1 MDYCFDADMWTQNIY
16 RLNLTHHK
24 GLDEWK
30 MPKVDTLLWTGSE
43 WPKDEALLLTIV
55 SYPKNRIEK
64 KRVKEKNPVIGNE
77 NT

>member
-1 MDYCFDADMWTQNIY
+1 MWTQNIY

-43 WPKDEALLLTIV
+43 CSKDEAHLLTMV
-55 SYPKNRIEK
+55 SFFKNEIEK
-64 KRVKEKNPVIGNE
+64 KEKKIPVIGYGSN
-77 NT
+77 